1 MPSDALV
8 THEDTT
14 EPPKQAYTLPGSLGN
29 RAWSLG
35 RRLSISPDARKLL
48 NSRATGKV
56 ETMTR
61 LQERPHYDEALNLR
75 SCLNIV
81 MRYFPHMRYV
91 AQ

>member
-8 THEDTT
+8 THEHTN
-14 EPPKQAYTLPGSLGN
+14 EPPKQAQEFPGSLGD

-35 RRLSISPDARKLL
+35 SRPSLSPDARKLL
-48 NSRATGKV
+48 NSRTTGKA
-56 ETMTR
+56 EAMTR
-61 LQERPHYDEALNLR
+61 LQERPHCHEAFNLR

-81 MRYFPHMRYV
+81 MRYVPHMRYV